1 MVPLVRGAAGVNARG
16 EGSHSLCYSP
26 GLPGEGRGRE
36 SRGMGESPQR
46 PPKVKGPRE
55 RAESLRQK
63 DRGPEGVLE
72 SSTGFASA
80 KPGSAPTG

>member
-1 MVPLVRGAAGVNARG
+1 M
-16 EGSHSLCYSP
+16 
-26 GLPGEGRGRE
+26 
-36 SRGMGESPQR
+36 R

-72 SSTGFASA
+72 SPIQRS
-80 KPGSAPTG
+80 

>member
-1 MVPLVRGAAGVNARG
+1 VNARG
-16 EGSHSLCYSP
+16 EARRSLCYSP

-46 PPKVKGPRE
+46 PPKVKGSRE
-55 RAESLRQK
+55 RSESLRHR

-72 SSTGFASA
+72 SSIGFASGA
-80 KPGSAPTG
+80 GIDADGVILSGLGQGG